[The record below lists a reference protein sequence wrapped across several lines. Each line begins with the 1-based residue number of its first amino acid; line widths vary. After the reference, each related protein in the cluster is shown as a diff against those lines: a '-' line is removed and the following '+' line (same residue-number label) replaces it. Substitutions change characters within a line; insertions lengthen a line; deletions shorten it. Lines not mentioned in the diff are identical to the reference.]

1 MKSGPCYLLKLH
13 ILRSRANFKRISIF
27 VYFQFPLQRTIMN
40 IMAIFLSF
48 LFFLFALSTHRK
60 NNRCENIFRR
70 LENNLF
76 SDFKK
81 KTKFCSSRFLCHPGF
96 QNTIAFY
103 NIKHYFFQPQN
114 KNSQSTRCLQLGF
127 TFRHC
132 LSCPISFTSAA
143 DNLPT

>member
-1 MKSGPCYLLKLH
+1 MKSCPY

-76 SDFKK
+76 SDLKK
-81 KTKFCSSRFLCHPGF
+81 NKFCSSLFLCHPGF